1 MEQNDLS
8 FIPRE
13 RRLEIDKILRESEKE
28 LEEKST
34 EQIIAESISLEEF
47 RIRFEATPHKD
58 IAK

>member
-47 RIRFEATPHKD
+47 RIRFEIDKD
-58 IAK
+58 YT

>member
-13 RRLEIDKILRESEKE
+13 RRLEIDKILRENEKE

-47 RIRFEATPHKD
+47 RIRFEIDKD
-58 IAK
+58 YT